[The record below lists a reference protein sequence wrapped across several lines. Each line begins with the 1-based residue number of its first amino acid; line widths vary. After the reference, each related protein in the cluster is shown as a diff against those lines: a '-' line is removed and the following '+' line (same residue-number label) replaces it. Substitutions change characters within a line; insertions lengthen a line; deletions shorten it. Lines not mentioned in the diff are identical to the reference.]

1 MESTTVGTS
10 PPATHDHLHMRAATH
25 ENALKA
31 LAAERVRL
39 SKQLDILKAER
50 QVLEAVARKLA
61 STRRSSDAGGH

>member
-1 MESTTVGTS
+1 
-10 PPATHDHLHMRAATH
+10 MRAATH